1 MNCETVAAFPA
12 ASRSRVLNRPLSSG
26 HDGRSATGRALRDL
40 TASLLVPLGK
50 NPSAR
55 AVLLAKAAAKAW
67 LALSSLEDLE
77 ATSADVAIQ
86 RAGAIADAARRLG
99 KAVRALD
106 ALLANEAKPEAGD
119 SLEAY
124 LKKQAAPAA

>member
-1 MNCETVAAFPA
+1 V
-12 ASRSRVLNRPLSSG
+12 
-26 HDGRSATGRALRDL
+26 
-40 TASLLVPLGK
+40 GK

-55 AVLLAKAAAKAW
+55 AVLLAKATAKAW

-106 ALLANEAKPEAGD
+106 ALLASEAKPEASD
-119 SLEAY
+119 PLATY
-124 LKKQAAPAA
+124 LKKRAAPAA

>member
-1 MNCETVAAFPA
+1 M
-12 ASRSRVLNRPLSSG
+12 
-26 HDGRSATGRALRDL
+26 
-40 TASLLVPLGK
+40 GK

-77 ATSADVAIQ
+77 ATSADVAIP
-86 RAGAIADAARRLG
+86 RAVAIADAARRLG